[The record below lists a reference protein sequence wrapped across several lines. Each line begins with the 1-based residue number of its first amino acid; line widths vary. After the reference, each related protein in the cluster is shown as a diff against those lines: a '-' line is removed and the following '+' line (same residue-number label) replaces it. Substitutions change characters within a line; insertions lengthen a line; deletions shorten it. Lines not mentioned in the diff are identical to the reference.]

1 VSNSTDHPGDM
12 PDMLGELDKK
22 IQASTRAIR
31 GKTKAGYDALLF
43 LNTRYESFPVSIQQD
58 SIISSNA
65 KSVYNNLW
73 IWAKTKQSGSLST
86 SLFPDYEWIMRAA
99 GISRGTLASCMTQ
112 LRLQRYIT
120 LHQKVRNENNQF
132 VGNDYILN
140 DEPISLADTL
150 TLDKDFIPY
159 VISQQK
165 GHHRHQRVQG
175 LADIA
180 MRSIQHHI
188 KTADDPLRPQTQIE
202 KVETRQQANQIIQER
217 LFPEDVNPDL
227 PKPEHYYGI
236 PIDEYN
242 AMIGQVHKMNA
253 EENIQVHK
261 VNAGKSRVHKV
272 NTDMNVEGKSQVHK
286 VNAAK
291 TQSEQAVHKVNA
303 DMNVEVNCSSSSSLY
318 NTTTTKEPE
327 FTLST
332 DNQPTTPLIY
342 PEFEKPGE
350 IQICQLHIA
359 TLPAQDQQRMLDE
372 LAGRMADKTKK
383 EIRNPVGFLCSLI
396 KLYNEGK
403 VVFTSYSAQQAAL
416 RDPTVKQ
423 HKKPDKNLKL
433 SIRDLQSEIQ
443 HLNRMIGFQKEQGQV
458 PCLLIDQRDSKQN
471 ELNELTKQKRL
482 TG

>member
-1 VSNSTDHPGDM
+1 VSNSTSHPNDM
-12 PDMLGELDKK
+12 MQELDNK
-22 IQASTRAIR
+22 IQASTRAVR
-31 GKTKAGYDALLF
+31 GNNKAGYDALLF

-159 VISQQK
+159 VINQQK

-175 LADIA
+175 IA
-180 MRSIQHHI
+180 NTAMKAIKNHI
-188 KTADDPLRPQTQIE
+188 KTADDPFRPQTHIE
-202 KVETRQQANQIIQER
+202 KIETRQQANQITQQR

-227 PKPEHYYGI
+227 PEPKHYYGI

-242 AMIGQVHKMNA
+242 AMISQVHKMNA
-253 EENIQVHK
+253 EESTLVHKVNAAQSQVHK
-261 VNAGKSRVHKV
+261 VNSG
-272 NTDMNVEGKSQVHK
+272 MNPEKKSQVHK
-286 VNAAK
+286 VNSA
-291 TQSEQAVHKVNA
+291 QSLSEQAVHKVNA
-303 DMNVEVNCSSSSSLY
+303 DMNEEVNCCSSSSFN
-318 NTTTTKEPE
+318 NTTTTSDTK
-327 FTLST
+327 FTLNN
-332 DNQPTTPLIY
+332 NQPPQEALIF
-342 PEFEKPGE
+342 PKFEFPNETE
-350 IQICQLHIA
+350 IARLCIA
-359 TLPAQDQQRMLDE
+359 TLPKEHQQTMLDE
-372 LAGRMADKTKK
+372 LAGRMADKNMEKVK
-383 EIRNPVGFLCSLI
+383 NVVGYLKSLI
-396 KLYNEGK
+396 NLYKEGRFT
-403 VVFTSYSAQQAAL
+403 FTSYSAQQAAF
-416 RDPTVKQ
+416 RDPQMKQ

-433 SIRDLQSEIQ
+433 SIRNLHSEIQ
-443 HLNRMIGFQKEQGQV
+443 HLDKLIQFQSDQGQE
-458 PCLLIDQRDSKQN
+458 PPNSLISQRDDKQN
-471 ELNELTKQKRL
+471 ELNKLTQQQEA
-482 TG
+482 G